1 MQEKKGV
8 SMINRN
14 EYLKQL
20 IDLKDTSVIKVI
32 TGIRRCGKS
41 TLFEL
46 YIDYLK
52 THGIDSSQ
60 ILQLNFESLEYE
72 ELLDY
77 KKLYRFV
84 IENIHKDKPNYVFLD
99 EIQNVK
105 DFQKVIDSLHLKKN
119 IDLYITGSN
128 AYLLSGELATL
139 LSGRYIEIKMQP
151 LSFKEYVE
159 GTVDTIYTENKYRN
173 YLMESSFPGALE
185 FKSRNKIE
193 EYIGGLYHTIL
204 LKDVVTRLNISDVFM
219 LESIIK
225 YLFDNIG
232 NITSTKKIAD
242 TMVSSGRTISVHTV
256 EKYIKGLENSFII
269 YKVGRY
275 DTKGKQYL
283 KTGDKYYVAD
293 IGIRYYLLGNKDTD
307 HGHILENIIY
317 LELLRRG
324 YKVSIGKV
332 GTLEVDFI
340 AQKANITEYY
350 QVALS
355 VREQSTLQRELKSLE
370 LITDHN
376 PKYLL
381 TLDNDPETDYNGI
394 KRLNALDWLLK

>member
-1 MQEKKGV
+1 
-8 SMINRN
+8 MIDRN
-14 EYLKQL
+14 EYLNQL

-46 YIDYLK
+46 YIDYLLK
-52 THGIDSSQ
+52 QDIQSDQ
-60 ILQLNFESLEYE
+60 ILQINFESLDFE

-77 KKLYRFV
+77 KKLYRYV
-84 IENIHKDKPNYVFLD
+84 VDHISTHKKNYVFLD
-99 EIQNVK
+99 EIQNVNE
-105 DFQKVIDSLHLKKN
+105 FQKVIDSLHLKKN
-119 IDLYITGSN
+119 VDLYVTGSN

-151 LSFKEYVE
+151 LSFKEYVD
-159 GTVDTIYTENKYRN
+159 GTSDNVTIEKKYTN
-173 YLMESSFPGALE
+173 YLVDSSFPGALE
-185 FKSRNKIE
+185 FKTRDKIN
-193 EYIGGLYHTIL
+193 EYLDGLYHTII
-204 LKDVVTRLNISDVFM
+204 LKDVVTRLKISDVFM

-225 YLFDNIG
+225 FLFDNIG

-242 TMVSSGRTISVHTV
+242 TMISSGRNISVHTI
-256 EKYIKGLENSFII
+256 EKYIKGLEDSFII
-269 YKVGRY
+269 YRVGRY
-275 DTKGKQYL
+275 DTKGKQFL

-293 IGIRYYLLGNKDTD
+293 IGIRYYLLSNNGAD

-324 YKVSIGKV
+324 YDISIGKV

-340 AQKANITEYY
+340 AKKTNVLEYY
-350 QVALS
+350 QVALT
-355 VREQSTLQRELKSLE
+355 VRDEKTLERELKSLE
-370 LITDHN
+370 SILDHN

-381 TLDNDPETDYNGI
+381 TLDNDPETSYNGI
-394 KRLNALDWLLK
+394 KRVNALDWLLK